1 MQCGLCIDT
10 VCSLPINSYLPSQ
23 AISYNQLPIQLQLV
37 EFQLNILLTI
47 PYTQGL
53 NSDDKMNIW
62 SSMASSGS
70 KQINVSNLPEAMQ
83 NTTSVMSDRWTKAN
97 KQTGWGGLQRPAG
110 RQNCLIWKWKWMGP
124 CHLLPSA
131 SHKYNIIAFIFYSLI
146 FLVAF
151 ARMYLLLK
159 FSI

>member
-1 MQCGLCIDT
+1 MQCGLCILCT
-10 VCSLPINSYLPSQ
+10 LPINSYLPSQ
-23 AISYNQLPIQLQLV
+23 AISYNQLPIQLQFV
-37 EFQLNILLTI
+37 EFQLNIFYW
-47 PYTQGL
+47 PYTHWL
-53 NSDDKMNIW
+53 NSNDKMNIW

-151 ARMYLLLK
+151 ARIYPLLK